1 MANDVNNQ
9 QIDQG
14 RYRGLDVDGDDEI
27 NNFDEN
33 SDSDAECQ
41 PSTPCTCSSNTQIE
55 DLKKTIRDQTAKIEK
70 LELELS
76 LLNKCNDTKTMK
88 KRKRED
94 DIEDVINVEMIANSA
109 DKDILIKELTDE
121 NESLKKRAV
130 GFKQC
135 MPMEDKAVEARRSLP
150 QPTTTMIEEIRS
162 SINDQLGN
170 IKEAIGSMIDEKL
183 ERKLGNRKSET
194 YAGKAAVNGGSI
206 QEEVSNFRDVIA
218 AAKNEELAEDRER
231 NFRLNNL
238 IIHGREDVEDAEQA
252 DQDNI
257 FFDNFVK
264 DLCIG
269 SVQAKSITRI
279 GQKCDGKKRPIKV
292 TLPSH
297 DIKEKI
303 MRNLKNLK
311 NKGYTRISITDD
323 YTVSERKIIKDF
335 VEKAKD
341 SNSKEPADSENIW
354 VVRGCPKNGLF
365 LKRLIKKN
373 RPATM

>member
-1 MANDVNNQ
+1 MEPISLRNQ
-9 QIDQG
+9 
-14 RYRGLDVDGDDEI
+14 
-27 NNFDEN
+27 
-33 SDSDAECQ
+33 
-41 PSTPCTCSSNTQIE
+41 
-55 DLKKTIRDQTAKIEK
+55 
-70 LELELS
+70 
-76 LLNKCNDTKTMK
+76 
-88 KRKRED
+88 
-94 DIEDVINVEMIANSA
+94 
-109 DKDILIKELTDE
+109 
-121 NESLKKRAV
+121 ESLKKRAV